1 LETNSLAVN
10 NKGYSNVVPNVE
22 DWPIV
27 QMSQRRYEFIKEV
40 IDESFKTCLK
50 KFKTHEELS
59 DEFAKT
65 LYQERIRLTQ
75 KPWKADAPDEKEYW
89 NDIKAELVKINSQ
102 PNPPKEPSDELK
114 ALMFSVISRYTN
126 EIAGNFD
133 PNIHDF
139 AKVMVPFGFSRLLNT
154 TIGQNFKQRIDKQF
168 SIHDR
173 LKYVGEVE
181 ALRSLVKDHTL
192 IMVPTHSSNLDSM
205 LVGWAIHD
213 IGLPAFIYGA
223 GLNLFGIQIL
233 AYFMNRLGAYKVDR
247 RKKNHFYLETLKT
260 YSDLAIQAGCHSIFF
275 PGGTRSRSG
284 HVESKLKLGLLGTAM
299 DAQYENYAK
308 AQEKNTTAKKIIV
321 CPVVINYHFVLEAPV
336 LIKEYLQEIGKE
348 QYLGE
353 NDKYSTSF
361 KLLRLIFKLLTQS
374 SKIYLSYAQPMDLF
388 GNRVNEKGES
398 IDAHGKIID
407 TKQYFMLNGELKPD
421 SQRHTQYIKML
432 GEKIVDAYKVNNVAF
447 SSHILAFAAF
457 RILMKK
463 YKKLDLY
470 ALMLLPK
477 EDRIIKYAELRDAV
491 AKLREAIIET
501 RDAGGIL
508 TADHFNN
515 RDNADALMEH
525 GLKNLGLYHDPLP
538 LIKNKENDF
547 VVTDMKLLF
556 FYHNRLDGYK
566 FEKYI

>member
-1 LETNSLAVN
+1 LETEQPGKSF
-10 NKGYSNVVPNVE
+10 KGYPQVVPDVAE
-22 DWPIV
+22 WPIV

-40 IDESFKTCLK
+40 IDESFNRCLRN
-50 KFKTHEELS
+50 FKSHEELA

-75 KPWKADAPDEKEYW
+75 KPWKADAPDENEYW
-89 NDIKAELVKINSQ
+89 SNIKNQLVKINAL
-102 PNPPKEPSDELK
+102 PDPPKEPSEELK
-114 ALMFSVISRYTN
+114 ALLFSVISRYTN

-139 AKVMVPFGFSRLLNT
+139 AKVMVHFGFSRLLKT
-154 TIGQNFKQRIDKQF
+154 SIGKNFKQRIDRQF

-181 ALRSLVKDHTL
+181 AIRSLAKDHTL

-223 GLNLFGIQIL
+223 GLNLFGIRIL

-247 RKKNHFYLETLKT
+247 RKKNLFYLETLKT

-299 DAQYENYAK
+299 DAQFENYAK
-308 AQEKNTTAKKIIV
+308 AEMNNHAAKKIII

-336 LIKEYLQEIGKE
+336 LIKEYLQDVGKE

-353 NDKYSTSF
+353 NDKFSTSF
-361 KLLRLIFKLLTQS
+361 KLLRLILKLLTQS
-374 SKIYLSYAQPMDLF
+374 SKIYLSFGAPMDLF
-388 GNRVNEKGES
+388 GNAVNESGKS
-398 IDAHGKIID
+398 IDKHGKAIN
-407 TKQYFMLNGELKPD
+407 TKQYFMLNSELKPD
-421 SQRHTQYIKML
+421 DQRHTQYIKML
-432 GEKIVDAYKVNNVAF
+432 GEKIVESYKKNNVAL
-447 SSHILAFAAF
+447 SSYILAFAAF
-457 RILMKK
+457 RLLMKK

-477 EDRIIKYAELRDAV
+477 EERTINYEELRKVMVSLREGIIK
-491 AKLREAIIET
+491 AKNEGR
-501 RDAGGIL
+501 IL
-508 TADHFNN
+508 TPNHFDNRNN
-515 RDNADALMEH
+515 AEELMEH
-525 GLKNLGLYHDPLP
+525 GLKNLGLYHDPVP
-538 LIKNKENDF
+538 MIKNKQNDF

-556 FYHNRLDGYK
+556 FYHNRLDGYG
-566 FEKYI
+566 FEKHI